1 MGLRGMALAAL
12 ALGLA
17 GARALAV
24 GVEFFFTDPGD
35 TTNSPLTH
43 LQIGD
48 VGSEFTL
55 SVWFK
60 TTGSWDH
67 LGANLFIGFDRTDT
81 PGLGA
86 SPSDGLL
93 GLAGSV
99 TTSHANVNP
108 LYGLFPPN
116 TGVLGG
122 GTDPVSGPGERPYGI
137 EYLLVLNSGV
147 DTPTPDGTPVRLLD
161 VKLKNLGL
169 LPGESYNIVLY
180 DAGRD
185 IEGTTFL
192 YNLNTDALRGGST
205 TLQVEAVPEPT
216 TMAALGVGLA
226 FLARRRRESVRR
238 ANRAPRA
245 TPRVEVRDTP

>member
-1 MGLRGMALAAL
+1 MACAAF
-12 ALGLA
+12 AVGLA
-17 GARALAV
+17 GSQALAV
-24 GVEFFFTDPGD
+24 SVEFFFTDPTD
-35 TTNSPLTH
+35 AANTPLTH
-43 LQIGD
+43 LQIGG
-48 VGSEFTL
+48 VGTEFTL

-60 TTGSWDH
+60 TTGSWNH
-67 LGANLFIGFDRTDT
+67 LGANLFIGFDRTST
-81 PGLGA
+81 HGLGA

-93 GLAGSV
+93 GLAGTP
-99 TTSHANVNP
+99 TTSHANVNS

-137 EYLLVLNSGV
+137 EYLLLLNSGV

-169 LPGESYNIVLY
+169 LPGETYNVVLY

-192 YNLNTDALRGGST
+192 FNLNTDALRGGTS
-205 TLQVEAVPEPT
+205 TLQVEAVPEPAT
-216 TMAALGVGLA
+216 LAALGIGLG
-226 FLARRRRESVRR
+226 FLARRRRKGG
-238 ANRAPRA
+238 
-245 TPRVEVRDTP
+245 